1 MSGQSC
7 QDALST
13 RTVLQPC
20 PKACAVG
27 RRGLPACRLVLIS
40 RPSGPACALAARREH
55 GPFPGLLSGQSSD
68 NSLAGRLT
76 CRTQYGRRSGIRERA
91 GETFRRCGQD
101 GCRALFRK
109 LSRIL
114 VFREQSRI
122 ACARDFK
129 PQPAGT
135 AFFSF
140 CPGLRGRAGAAGMHI
155 GDFGLWKKMF
165 VRQHRNVWP

>member
-27 RRGLPACRLVLIS
+27 RRGLPAAWSL
-40 RPSGPACALAARREH
+40 
-55 GPFPGLLSGQSSD
+55 FPGLL
-68 NSLAGRLT
+68 GRLVPWLPDGNMARFPACHPVRPLT
-76 CRTQYGRRSGIRERA
+76 IRW
-91 GETFRRCGQD
+91 QD
-101 GCRALFRK
+101 GGPVVHSTGGGPASERGQESVQTMRTGRVQGPVPGVIPYTG
-109 LSRIL
+109 LSGT
-114 VFREQSRI
+114 I
-122 ACARDFK
+122 AHCARDVK

-155 GDFGLWKKMF
+155 GDSGLWKKMF